1 MNKRLYK
8 LMDWA
13 FIEEVIYSE
22 CSHPQDLLGP
32 HAKGQTTLLQAYFPG
47 SDSVV
52 VRWKD
57 RGETGDYCETKMEVA
72 DDDGFYASLLPT
84 RDPGAYTYVVTY
96 EKREEDG
103 RTLKKKVLR
112 CGDPYRHRDILKEAD
127 IKKLTEGTCTDAQ
140 NILGAKPMTL
150 DGEEGT
156 LFAVY
161 APSAMRISVIG
172 DFNSWDGRI
181 HQMCR
186 RGDLGVFELFIP
198 GVKEGDK
205 YQYEIKFRNYEI
217 HRSSDPFA
225 TRISGDNE
233 FISVVGGKASK
244 ASKPLSSGK
253 DKNCGALSIYQADP
267 YKYAGGEQSAFA
279 GMCKALSEVRTEC
292 GYTHVSIGN
301 ILSSS
306 KRSSDKIISYF
317 AVDPRL
323 GTEEEFSELV
333 KTLHNAGVGVILD
346 WVPSYFASEDGGLF
360 RFDGTGL
367 FEHFD
372 PRQGIAYDI
381 DACLFNYSGSFVSNF
396 LMSSGFGLVSR
407 FGIDG
412 IRVIGLARMLYL
424 DYSKTEWVPN
434 IYGGNENIDAIA
446 FIRKFNT
453 EIRKKFP
460 GILLVAEDSSLH
472 PGITDAVSDDGFG
485 FDFKQNEV
493 FFDDYRNFIG
503 MDPLF
508 RGPNLHCIADA
519 FTYAFVDDYILPFA
533 GKEKTAELG
542 PVKDLLPGD
551 DEARE
556 SQLRLSLGYLYTHP
570 GKKLLGDVFD
580 AKYAKILSD
589 LNKLYETEPALK
601 CRESDPECF
610 EWLSNMN
617 EEQCCIAYVRKTDD
631 PEDMLVVIANFSGI
645 EQNFQTGVPYEGKY
659 KEIFTTDDKAY
670 GGSSSVSRTVRKAT
684 DKRLDGRT
692 QSISVK
698 IRPQSL
704 IIMKFIPYTEAEL
717 EKVIE
722 QRIRNYT
729 PIKKSKK

>member
-1 MNKRLYK
+1 
-8 LMDWA
+8 MDWA

-52 VRWKD
+52 VKWKD
-57 RGETGDYCETKMEVA
+57 RGDTGETCETRMEVA
-72 DDDGFYASLLPT
+72 DDDGFYAQLLPT
-84 RDPGAYTYVVTY
+84 RDPGPYTYVVTY
-96 EKREEDG
+96 EKRQEDG
-103 RTLKKKVLR
+103 RTIKKKVLR
-112 CGDPYRHRDILKEAD
+112 CGDPYRHKDILREAD
-127 IKKLTEGTCTDAQ
+127 IRKITEGICTCASD
-140 NILGAKPMTL
+140 ILGAHPMTL

-161 APSAMRISVIG
+161 APSAMRVSVIG

-181 HQMCR
+181 HQMCK
-186 RGDLGVFELFIP
+186 RGDLGVFELFVP
-198 GVKEGDK
+198 GVKAGDS
-205 YQYEIKFRNYEI
+205 YCFEIKFRNYEI
-217 HRSSDPFA
+217 HRLSDPFA
-225 TRISGDNE
+225 ERISPDNE
-233 FISVVGGKASK
+233 VISVVGDGSSAGKR
-244 ASKPLSSGK
+244 KPVNNRGK
-253 DKNCGALSIYQADP
+253 LQGAVSIYQADP
-267 YKYAGGEQSAFA
+267 YRYISGEESAFA
-279 GMCKALSEVRTEC
+279 NMGKALARICSEC
-292 GYTHVSIGN
+292 GYTHVNLGN

-306 KRSSDKIISYF
+306 RHAHDKTISYF

-323 GTEEEFSELV
+323 GTEDEFILLV
-333 KTLHNAGVGVILD
+333 DGLHDAGIGVILD
-346 WVPSYFASEDGGLF
+346 WVPSYFASDEGGLY

-367 FEHFD
+367 FEHLD

-381 DACLFNYSGSFVSNF
+381 DACLFNYSSTFVSNF

-407 FGIDG
+407 FGADG

-424 DYSKTEWVPN
+424 DYSKSEWVPN
-434 IYGGNENIDAIA
+434 IYGGNENLDAIA
-446 FIRKFNT
+446 FVRKFNT
-453 EIRKKFP
+453 ELRKKYP
-460 GILLVAEDSSLH
+460 GIMIVAEDSSLH
-472 PGITDAVSDDGFG
+472 PGITDAVSDNGFG
-485 FDFKQNEV
+485 FDYKWNEV

-508 RGPNLHCIADA
+508 RGPNLHLIADA

-533 GKEKTAELG
+533 GREKTAEVG
-542 PVKDLLPGD
+542 PVRELLPGD
-551 DEARE
+551 DASRDA
-556 SQLRLSLGYLYTHP
+556 QLRLSLGYLYTHP
-570 GKKLLGDVFD
+570 GKKLLGEEFD
-580 AKYAKILSD
+580 TAYSGILSD
-589 LNKLYETEPALK
+589 LNRLYESEPALREK
-601 CRESDPECF
+601 ESDPGCF

-617 EEQCCIAYVRKTDD
+617 EEQCCISFVRKTDD
-631 PEDMLVVIANFSGI
+631 PEDMLVVIVNFSGI

-670 GGSSSVSRTVRKAT
+670 GGSSSVSKTVRKAT

-704 IIMKFIPYTEAEL
+704 IVMKFIPYTEAEL

-729 PIKKSKK
+729 PIKKTKK

>member
-1 MNKRLYK
+1 
-8 LMDWA
+8 MDWA

-32 HAKGQTTLLQAYFPG
+32 HAKGQTTLLQAFFPD

-57 RGETGDYCETKMEVA
+57 RGETGDFCETKMEVA

-84 RDPGAYTYVVTY
+84 KDPGAYSYVVTY

-103 RTLKKKVLR
+103 RTLKKKILR
-112 CGDPYRHRDILKEAD
+112 CGDPYRHREILKEAD
-127 IKKLTEGTCTDAQ
+127 IRKITEGSCTDAQ
-140 NILGAKPMTL
+140 SILGARTMTL

-161 APSAMRISVIG
+161 APNAMRISVIG

-181 HQMCR
+181 HQMCK
-186 RGDLGVFELFIP
+186 RGDLGVFELFVP
-198 GVKEGDK
+198 GVKEGDR
-205 YQYEIKFRNYEI
+205 YRFEIKYRNYEI
-217 HRSSDPFA
+217 HQTADPFA
-225 TRISGDNE
+225 SVISADDE
-233 FISVVGGKASK
+233 FTSVVGSNRSGSV
-244 ASKPLSSGK
+244 KPLSSGK
-253 DKNCGALSIYQADP
+253 EKGCPALSIYQADP
-267 YKYAGGEQSAFA
+267 YRYVSSEASAFVNMA
-279 GMCKALSEVRTEC
+279 SDLLSVCSEC

-306 KRSSDKIISYF
+306 RRSSDKIISYF

-323 GTEEEFSELV
+323 GTEEEFASLV
-333 KTLHNAGVGVILD
+333 KSLHDAGVGVILD
-346 WVPSYFASEDGGLF
+346 WVPSYFASEAGGLY

-381 DACLFNYSGSFVSNF
+381 DACLFNYSSEFVSNF
-396 LMSSGFGLVSR
+396 LMSSGFGLADR

-412 IRVIGLARMLYL
+412 LKVVGLARMLYL

-453 EIRKKFP
+453 EIRKKYS
-460 GILLVAEDSSLH
+460 GIILIAEDSSLH
-472 PGITDAVSDDGFG
+472 PGITDPVSDDGFG
-485 FDFKQNEV
+485 FDYKLSEV

-542 PVKDLLPGD
+542 PVKELLPGD
-551 DEARE
+551 DTAKE
-556 SQLRLSLGYLYTHP
+556 SQIRLSLGYLFTHP
-570 GKKLLGDVFD
+570 GKKLLGDCFD
-580 AKYAKILSD
+580 KSYSKILSD
-589 LNKLYETEPALK
+589 LNGLYQTEPALR
-601 CRESDPECF
+601 CHESDPECF

-659 KEIFTTDDKAY
+659 KEIVTTDDKAY
-670 GGSSSVSRTVRKAT
+670 GGFSSVSRTVRKAT

-698 IRPQSL
+698 IRPRTT
-704 IIMKFIPYTEAEL
+704 FHGTETHISTNHCF
-717 EKVIE
+717 V
-722 QRIRNYT
+722 IRN
-729 PIKKSKK
+729 SKRCAICHLP

>member
-1 MNKRLYK
+1 
-8 LMDWA
+8 MDWA

-32 HAKGQTTLLQAYFPG
+32 HAKGQTTLLQAYFPD

-57 RGETGDYCETKMEVA
+57 RGETGDFCETKMEVA

-84 RDPGAYTYVVTY
+84 KDPGAYTYVVTY

-112 CGDPYRHRDILKEAD
+112 CGDPYRHRDILKETD
-127 IKKLTEGTCTDAQ
+127 IRKITEGSSTDAQ
-140 NILGAKPMTL
+140 SILGARTMTL

-161 APSAMRISVIG
+161 APNAMRISVIG

-181 HQMCR
+181 HQMCK
-186 RGDLGVFELFIP
+186 RGDLGVFELFVP
-198 GVKEGDK
+198 GVKEGDR
-205 YQYEIKFRNYEI
+205 YRFEIKYRNYEI
-217 HRSSDPFA
+217 HQTADPFA
-225 TRISGDNE
+225 SVISADDE
-233 FISVVGGKASK
+233 FTSVVGSNRSGSV
-244 ASKPLSSGK
+244 KPLSSGK
-253 DKNCGALSIYQADP
+253 EKGCPALSIYQADP
-267 YKYAGGEQSAFA
+267 YRYVSSESSAFA
-279 GMCKALSEVRTEC
+279 NMASNLLSVCSEC

-306 KRSSDKIISYF
+306 RRSSDKIISYF
-317 AVDPRL
+317 ATDTRL
-323 GTEEEFSELV
+323 GTSDEFAQFV
-333 KTLHNAGVGVILD
+333 NAMHEHGIGVVLD
-346 WVPSYFASEDGGLF
+346 WVPSYFASETGGLY

-381 DACLFNYSGSFVSNF
+381 DACLFNYSSEFVSNF
-396 LMSSGFGLVSR
+396 LMSSGFGLADR

-412 IRVIGLARMLYL
+412 LKVVGLARMLYL

-453 EIRKKFP
+453 EIRKKYP
-460 GILLVAEDSSLH
+460 GIILIAEDSSLH
-472 PGITDAVSDDGFG
+472 PGITDPVSDDGFG
-485 FDFKQNEV
+485 FDYKLSEV

-542 PVKDLLPGD
+542 PVKELLPGD
-551 DEARE
+551 DTAKE
-556 SQLRLSLGYLYTHP
+556 SQIRLSLGYLFTHP
-570 GKKLLGDVFD
+570 GKKLLGDCFD
-580 AKYAKILSD
+580 KSYSKILSD
-589 LNKLYETEPALK
+589 LNGLYQTEPALR
-601 CRESDPECF
+601 CHESDPECF